1 MPKEM
6 ADVLRTAIA
15 KSGLSA
21 LALSKKTGVAQPIIS
36 AFLRGKDIRLA
47 TANKLA
53 RYLGLELRPK
63 KKLR

>member
-6 ADVLRTAIA
+6 ADILRRAIT
-15 KSGLSA
+15 KSGLSGA
-21 LALSKKTGVAQPIIS
+21 ELGRLTGVPQQTVSDFMA
-36 AFLRGKDIRLA
+36 GKDIRLA

-63 KKLR
+63 KSR